1 MGARVFQPVSGKS
14 VLPFLGRNAGHAVPK
29 PRRGGFTLAQG
40 KRSAAL
46 GHNANVRWPEGQHGL
61 ENRLQLMVVVDDE
74 GA

>member
-14 VLPFLGRNAGHAVPK
+14 VLPFLERNAGHAVPK

-46 GHNANVRWPEGQHGL
+46 GHNANVRWPEG
-61 ENRLQLMVVVDDE
+61 
-74 GA
+74 